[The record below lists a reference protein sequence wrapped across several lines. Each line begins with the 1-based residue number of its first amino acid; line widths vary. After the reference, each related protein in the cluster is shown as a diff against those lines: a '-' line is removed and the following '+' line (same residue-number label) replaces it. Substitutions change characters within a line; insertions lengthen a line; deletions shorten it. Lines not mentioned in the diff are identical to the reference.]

1 MRLIEELNN
10 IINEAMWD
18 YDSQEYKDMMKENHD
33 LTDSFSNHCQ
43 QLDFTLEDRHRLKDG
58 TGRTVYLKYSKAS
71 ETNYAHIL
79 EYRLQISKIVY
90 KIIKE
95 GNTNIHEFENI
106 KSIEDIDK
114 AFSEINKI
122 YEEVE

>member
-33 LTDSFSNHCQ
+33 LTDSFSNYCEG
-43 QLDFTLEDRHRLKDG
+43 LDFTLEDRHRLKDG